1 MFHLR
6 MSISED
12 MERTD
17 KSDRN
22 VELVVAIGNKLP
34 PHKQRSWIY
43 QSGKCL
49 FKLRR
54 CQAHLERI
62 NSVYS
67 EIEQL
72 EPASFLTKIG
82 IVKFKPI
89 EELFY
94 SYYEGPLAPELF
106 FNVDGFF
113 ESAKSCVDFS
123 LNMLGSAGV
132 LKNPPNSMNSTIKDL
147 HRHRRQSGDVIADAL
162 KAFWDD
168 GGKLTKEYRDCF
180 THFVA
185 LAGDHWQTAINIK
198 CEGNVTKARYFLPD
212 NPSAK
217 KNSAFTYDRHVD
229 SRELAEKLMKLLSI
243 YISAALKQ
251 CAYKVQL
258 EKTFSVNIPKEY
270 HNIMV
275 GTW

>member
-1 MFHLR
+1 
-6 MSISED
+6 MSKGED
-12 MERTD
+12 VRRTD
-17 KSDRN
+17 GSERN
-22 VELVVAIGNKLP
+22 AALVVAIGNKLP
-34 PHKQRSWIY
+34 PQKERAWIY

-62 NSVYS
+62 NHVYS

-72 EPASFLTKIG
+72 GSASFPTQIG
-82 IVKFKPI
+82 VVKFKPI

-113 ESAKSCVDFS
+113 ESAKTCVDFS
-123 LNMLGSAGV
+123 LDMLGSAGV
-132 LKNPPNSMNSTIKDL
+132 LKNPPNSMNSVIKDL
-147 HRHRRQSGDVIADAL
+147 QRHRRQSGEEIADVM
-162 KAFWDD
+162 KNFWDD
-168 GGKLTKEYRDCF
+168 GGKIIKDYRDCF

-198 CEGNVTKARYFLPD
+198 CEGNVTRARYFLPD

-217 KNSAFTYDRHVD
+217 KNSAFTYDRHID
-229 SRELAEKLMKLLSI
+229 SRELAEELTMLLST
-243 YISAALKQ
+243 YISAALRQ
-251 CAYKVQL
+251 CAFKVQL
-258 EKTFSVNIPKEY
+258 KKKFSVNMPTEY
-270 HNIMV
+270 HNVTV